1 MRTIDRAVR
10 LLLTLTVFF
19 SITACSARGQ
29 SRDVEH
35 TLYLCRQ
42 LVGPDAMKGD
52 GDVWFGLQSERE
64 RMSRKLRSVRGIAEI
79 NARLKVATDD
89 VDRECLLQLK
99 REVEGDEERGSE

>member
-1 MRTIDRAVR
+1 MRVADLVVR
-10 LLLTLTVFF
+10 SLFTLTVFV
-19 SITACSARGQ
+19 SITACSVRGQ

-35 TLYLCRQ
+35 ALYLCKQ

-64 RMSRKLRSVRGIAEI
+64 KMSRKLRSDRGIAEI
-79 NARLKVATDD
+79 NARLKSATDD

-99 REVEGDEERGSE
+99 REVEKDRDTHK

>member
-1 MRTIDRAVR
+1 MRAVGLVVR
-10 LLLTLTVFF
+10 SLFTLTVFF
-19 SITACSARGQ
+19 SITACSVRGQ

-35 TLYLCRQ
+35 ALYLCRQ

-64 RMSRKLRSVRGIAEI
+64 RTSRKLQSDRGIAEI
-79 NARLKVATDD
+79 NARLKAVTDD

-99 REVEGDEERGSE
+99 REVDEDRDTHK